1 MASQSDYSDTPSK
14 SRKKSAAR
22 FSNLHV
28 KPQTVER
35 SKFYEDLV
43 EEMRRKMCCHKK
55 RESLFSSSSG
65 FLNYRGILNWAV
77 VVLILTHAYMVLE
90 NLITYGLLVDP
101 VQMIAFALS
110 DPNTWPGSYL
120 IIVSNVYIF
129 VALHIERSLSAWDQ
143 QWFCISSCTVSYDEN
158 NTDGSNIQE
167 MVIFPDN
174 LTIKDLYY
182 FLFAPT
188 LCYQMNFPRSS
199 KIRLRFLLRRL
210 VEMSIF
216 DPQTKRKM
224 AQVIATAQESGMNQ
238 TYATY
243 SNTKSASHLMTRF
256 WDLYEDES
264 AAVDRPMSRFSSGAS
279 NFRVASIDEIA
290 TASPDRKAGEMA
302 EDYLLTIGLECHL
315 DLAFAGPDAKGEE
328 GEQNFDW
335 NIFLIH
341 LFIGLIQ
348 QWVLPVTRNS
358 MQPFVEMK
366 LTTVIHQLMLL
377 AIPNHFMWLILF
389 HGFFHSTLNFIAEL
403 LRFGD
408 RRFYRDWWNSETLT
422 YFWSNSNIIL
432 HKWYLRHVYRPLIE
446 KGYSKWEAQTSVFI
460 LSALYHEYMIAA
472 PLQMFRFWL
481 FMEMMVQ
488 VPTAWFL
495 SKFVRGFYGNAI
507 VWVCIILGP
516 PLVVYMY
523 IHDYYMLQGL
533 KANEQN

>member
-1 MASQSDYSDTPSK
+1 MANDPQYSDTSIK
-14 SRKKSAAR
+14 SRKKSTAR
-22 FSNLHV
+22 FSNLHM
-28 KPQTVER
+28 KPHTVER
-35 SKFYEDLV
+35 SKFYEDMV
-43 EEMRRKMCCHKK
+43 EEMRRKM
-55 RESLFSSSSG
+55 
-65 FLNYRGILNWAV
+65 W
-77 VVLILTHAYMVLE
+77 
-90 NLITYGLLVDP
+90 YGLLVDP

-129 VALHIERSLSAWDQ
+129 VALHIERSLSALTMSEKSGYAAQMINLGVVLLFPLLILAVTTTNAVGAAMVLGVHTIIFMKLYSYHEVNRWLREE
-143 QWFCISSCTVSYDEN
+143 WAPLGLKSAMKHPGISSCTVSYDEN
-158 NTDGSNIQE
+158 NTGGSNIQE

-174 LTIKDLYY
+174 LTVKDLYY

-210 VEMSIF
+210 VEM
-216 DPQTKRKM
+216 
-224 AQVIATAQESGMNQ
+224 
-238 TYATY
+238 
-243 SNTKSASHLMTRF
+243 
-256 WDLYEDES
+256 
-264 AAVDRPMSRFSSGAS
+264 
-279 NFRVASIDEIA
+279 
-290 TASPDRKAGEMA
+290 
-302 EDYLLTIGLECHL
+302 
-315 DLAFAGPDAKGEE
+315 
-328 GEQNFDW
+328 
-335 NIFLIH
+335 IFLIH
-341 LFIGLIQ
+341 LFIGLTQ
-348 QWVLPVTRNS
+348 QWVLPVTRNA

-366 LTTVIHQLMLL
+366 LTTVIHQLMLI

-389 HGFFHSTLNFIAEL
+389 HGFFHSTLNLIAEL

-446 KGYSKWEAQTSVFI
+446 KGYTKWEAQTSVFI

-472 PLQMFRFWL
+472 PLQIFRFWL
-481 FMEMMVQ
+481 FIEMMLQ

-523 IHDYYMLQGL
+523 IHDYYVLQDL